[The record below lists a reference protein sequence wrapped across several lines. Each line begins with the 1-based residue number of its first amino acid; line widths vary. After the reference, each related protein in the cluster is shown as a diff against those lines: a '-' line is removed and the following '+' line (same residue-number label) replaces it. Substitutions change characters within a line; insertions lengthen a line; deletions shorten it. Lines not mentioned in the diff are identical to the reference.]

1 VLVGQSRRSNAGLYY
16 ANAAEFRAA
25 VDVLLDDRPL
35 ARTMG
40 DNGRTYYAANYAWP
54 VIEQKYLDMFD
65 RLRSEPPRRTMEPLP
80 GFFARRARTLPPAA
94 DVLNAVASG
103 PVLTDNGSPT

>member
-25 VDVLLDDRPL
+25 VDLLLDDRAL
-35 ARTMG
+35 AERMG
-40 DNGRTYYAANYAWP
+40 LNGRAYYAANYAWP

-65 RLRSEPPRRTMEPLP
+65 RLRSEPPRHTMDPLP
-80 GFFARRARTLPPAA
+80 GFLARRARTLPAAA
-94 DVLNAVASG
+94 DVLNTLPAG
-103 PVLTDNGSPT
+103 PVLTDNGMPS